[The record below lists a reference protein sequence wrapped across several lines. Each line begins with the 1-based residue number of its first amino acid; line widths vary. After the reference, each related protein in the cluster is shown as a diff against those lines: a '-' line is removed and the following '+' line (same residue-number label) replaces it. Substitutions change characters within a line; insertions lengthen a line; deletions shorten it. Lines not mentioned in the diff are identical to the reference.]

1 MIHKEELIYS
11 LNSSIQQSKVLCL
24 ETKLTF
30 GQEENQENMGN
41 PLSTLKT

>member
-1 MIHKEELIYS
+1 MIHKELICS
-11 LNSSIQQSKVLCL
+11 LNASIQQSKALYL

-30 GQEENQENMGN
+30 GQDENQENMGN